1 MTSPNFL
8 ISQWPETELVAEDLD
23 AAVLQP
29 QSWHHFASSCLQQ
42 TRTDQPREGTTVW
55 VSAVSPV
62 RAAIAWGWTEMAEGV
77 LVLQNP
83 NALVA
88 NFQVSVSPQGME
100 KLEADRRLLLLLN
113 IIVNG
118 LNWQAKVLAELRGE
132 PSVAAP
138 QVLGTAL

>member
-1 MTSPNFL
+1 
-8 ISQWPETELVAEDLD
+8 
-23 AAVLQP
+23 
-29 QSWHHFASSCLQQ
+29 
-42 TRTDQPREGTTVW
+42 
-55 VSAVSPV
+55 
-62 RAAIAWGWTEMAEGV
+62 MAEGV